1 MRYVGLRLRVKRNW
15 VLAIRNVVDCDR
27 WVHIQGTMNPAD
39 IPARFSD
46 VKDFDRWFQSPVF
59 LFWIK
64 FKFEGF
70 DATEKLELAED
81 VASIEAKVKK
91 SGKGKGKSSM
101 ASCVITQFVNA
112 TLIEHVNFW
121 NVNKQ
126 TLSKNSSENT
136 FNNIIKITKCSSLNK
151 VIVTTG

>member
-1 MRYVGLRLRVKRNW
+1 MRYVGLRLRVRRNR
-15 VLAIRNVVDCDR
+15 VLAIRNVADCDR
-27 WVHIQGTMNPAD
+27 WVHIQGAMNPAD

-91 SGKGKGKSSM
+91 SSKGKGKSSM

-112 TLIEHVNFW
+112 ALIEHVKFW

-126 TLSKNSSENT
+126 TMSKNSSENT
-136 FNNIIKITKCSSLNK
+136 LNNIIKITKCSSLNK